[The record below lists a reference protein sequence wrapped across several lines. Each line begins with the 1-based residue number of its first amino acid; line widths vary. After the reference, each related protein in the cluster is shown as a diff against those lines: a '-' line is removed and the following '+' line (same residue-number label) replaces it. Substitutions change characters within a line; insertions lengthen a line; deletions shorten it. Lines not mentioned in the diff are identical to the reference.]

1 MLAKLKAICL
11 NSSTIALTYIMG
23 VGAVALEAISSLPDI
38 MTTVGLQQ
46 YVPPQWLGR
55 YTLLIAALTWL
66 ARIRGIIAAR
76 KGA

>member
-1 MLAKLKAICL
+1 MLAKLKALCL
-11 NSSTIALTYIMG
+11 NSSTIAWSYVMG
-23 VGAVALEAISSLPDI
+23 AGGFVIEAISDIPDI